1 MATLLITAAA
11 CGGGEVAPPV
21 DPPTTPPASAY
32 FPPVTGDA
40 WETTAPAALG
50 WNTAALDAALDWAGT
65 QNSSAVVIL
74 VRGRLVAERYWNGWT
89 TTTAGPW
96 FSAGK
101 TVTAALVGQLA
112 AEGRLRLDQ
121 PVRELLGDGWSRAPA
136 TEAQITVR
144 HLLAMASGLD
154 DSLRAVTPPGSR
166 FYYNNPAYY
175 QLFGVIEAAAAQP
188 LTTVARSRLFD
199 PVGMRTTVAVANTS
213 VGEPGFIFA
222 GSARDF
228 ARFGLLMLNHGRWDG
243 TRVHA
248 DSAFLATARRPSG
261 TDNLSYGFL
270 WWLNG
275 GASHRVPGPYL
286 LPTLAGPLFPSAPT
300 DLVAALG
307 ADDKKLYLVP
317 SLDLVVVRLGPRAP
331 ISDAGDA
338 AAISGFDDP
347 FWQRL
352 RQAIGR

>member
-1 MATLLITAAA
+1 MPLVALALA
-11 CGGGEVAPPV
+11 CGGDAAAPPP
-21 DPPTTPPASAY
+21 DPSNPPPTATY
-32 FPPVTGDA
+32 FPPVTGSA
-40 WETTAPAALG
+40 WETTTPAALG
-50 WNTAALDAALDWAGT
+50 WNTAALEAALDWAGT
-65 QNSSAVVIL
+65 QNSTAVVIL
-74 VRGRLVAERYWNGWT
+74 SRGRIVAERYWDGWT

-121 PVRELLGDGWSRAPA
+121 PVRELLGNGWSRAA
-136 TEAQITVR
+136 TTESQITVR
-144 HLLAMASGLD
+144 HLLTMASGLD
-154 DSLRAVTPPGSR
+154 DSLRTVATPGGR

-175 QLFGVIEAAAAQP
+175 QLFDVLQAAAGQSLA
-188 LTTVARSRLFD
+188 TVAQTRLFD
-199 PVGMRTTVAVANTS
+199 PLGMRTTFAVASTS

-222 GSARDF
+222 GSARDL
-228 ARFGLLMLNHGRWDG
+228 ARFGLLMLNDGRWDG
-243 TRVHA
+243 TRVHG
-248 DSAFLATARRPSG
+248 DSAFLVTARRPSG

-275 GASHRVPGPYL
+275 GASHRTPGPYL
-286 LPTLAGPLFPSAPT
+286 LPTRSGPLFPDAPA
-300 DLVAALG
+300 DLAAALG
-307 ADDKKLYLVP
+307 ADDKKLYVVP

-338 AAISGFDDP
+338 EAISTFDNA

-352 RQAIGR
+352 RLAIGR